1 MESGPVKSPVQRH
14 GSGLAGWSIKHP
26 VGVSMIALAVIVL
39 GLFTLS
45 RLSIDLLP
53 RLIYPEIRVSIS
65 DPGVP
70 ALVMEDRITRFV
82 EEQLAITEDMINI
95 QSSTSQ
101 GRSSVDLI
109 FPYGKDIDIALRD
122 ASTRLDR
129 ARRLLPDTIDQPTI
143 FKRDPSQIPVMQY
156 AISSSL
162 RSPIELRSWVEDVFS
177 KWFINLPGVAAAE
190 VGGGLER
197 EIRILPDPVRLAG
210 LGLEVDDVIDALMRN
225 HREDPSG
232 RLRTQ
237 RQEIS
242 GRISGRFESVEAL
255 SGLSIALPDG
265 GDVSLDEV
273 AQVLD
278 THKDE
283 RLRIR
288 ANGIPA
294 LQMSIQS
301 QPDANTISVANY
313 VQERM
318 QWLSEQGLVPADIDI
333 YPITDQSIYVRQALN
348 NSVLAVISGAL
359 LAMSVVYVFLGN
371 LRRTLIIGSAIPIAV
386 MVTFVLMGLG
396 NLTLNIMTL
405 GGLALGVGLLVD
417 NTIVM
422 LENIYRHQR
431 EGESSQ
437 EDAANAAAEVNSA
450 ILASTSTNL
459 AAILPFLFV
468 GGLVGLLFRELII
481 TISAAVVASMVIALT
496 LVPAL
501 ASRVLTHKT
510 SRFRQVIDRFIAALQ
525 SGYASLISLV
535 LKFRWPIPLVFI
547 LLLVISAPTF
557 ISGAQTFLPTLDD
570 GQVDLRVIGDPDIT
584 LDEMDRRVLIVER
597 LARQDPD
604 VESVFVVSGGF
615 VWGRASR
622 EAANQASMTV
632 QLKSLSERQ
641 ISSQQW
647 INRMNRQIAE
657 QELAGIQVRM
667 RQRGIRGIRTS
678 TSDDDIS
685 VRIQG
690 AELEV
695 LDSLARETVSRLGAL
710 PGIQNLAYSSEE
722 QVLELDFKVDRD
734 RAVALG
740 VDIQDVNEALIM
752 ALEGRVV
759 TDFYEGGRGY
769 DIRVKL
775 PEYLTQDVQDLE
787 SVMLFPA
794 SDNRQSLYLGDLV
807 QVDLTKAPGNI
818 RRDSQMRIVE
828 VTASLID
835 GYPLGDVLANID
847 LALADMYLPDG
858 YSRFDG
864 GAGQTLKEGQKLTG
878 ILLLLALFLVFVVM
892 AVQYESLR
900 NPLVIILSVPF
911 SAIGVAGGLTLLG
924 MPLSMPVWLG
934 MIMLAGIVVNN
945 AIVLVEYIELQQDRG
960 MDRNAAIIAAA
971 RLRLRPILMT
981 TMTTVAG
988 MLPLAIGLGEG
999 SEMLQPL
1006 AVAIV
1011 FGLSFSMLVGLL
1023 LVPVVYS
1030 YFHPSVRKVQQ
1041 VSPTEPYAA
1050 S

>member
-1 MESGPVKSPVQRH
+1 MSAQVQRH
-14 GSGLAGWSIKHP
+14 GAGLAGWSIKHP

-39 GLFTLS
+39 GVFTLS
-45 RLSIDLLP
+45 RLSVDLLP
-53 RLIYPEIRVSIS
+53 RLIYPEIRVNIS

-70 ALVMEDRITRFV
+70 ALVMEDRVTRFL
-82 EEQLAITEDMINI
+82 EEQLAVTEDMVSI
-95 QSSTSQ
+95 QSSTGQ
-101 GRSSVDLI
+101 GRAAVDLI

-143 FKRDPSQIPVMQY
+143 FKRDPSQIPVMQF
-156 AISSSL
+156 AISSAL
-162 RSPIELRSWVEDVFS
+162 RDPVELRSWVDDVFAN
-177 KWFINLPGVAAAE
+177 WFINLPGVAAAE

-197 EIRILPDPVRLAG
+197 EIQILPDPMRLAG
-210 LGLEVDDVIDALMRN
+210 LGLELDDLVDALTRN
-225 HREDPSG
+225 HREDPAG
-232 RLRTQ
+232 RLRTD

-242 GRISGRFESVEAL
+242 GRISGRFESVESL
-255 SGLSIALPDG
+255 SGLAIPLADG
-265 GDVSLDEV
+265 SSVSLDEV
-273 AQVLD
+273 ALILD

-294 LQMSIQS
+294 LQLSIQN
-301 QPDANTISVANY
+301 QPDANTIAVADH
-313 VQERM
+313 VQARM
-318 QWLSEQGLVPADIDI
+318 QWLRDQGLIPADIAI
-333 YPITDQSIYVRQALN
+333 YPIMDQSIYVRQALN

-405 GGLALGVGLLVD
+405 GGLALGVGMLVD

-501 ASRVLTHKT
+501 SSRVLTHKT
-510 SRFRQVIDRFIAALQ
+510 SRFRRWVDRSIEALQ
-525 SGYASLISLV
+525 SLYGRLIAGV
-535 LKFRWPIPLVFI
+535 LKYRWPVPLVFI
-547 LLLVISAPTF
+547 GLLVFSAPTF
-557 ISGAQTFLPTLDD
+557 FSGAQTFLPTLDD
-570 GQVDLRVIGDPDIT
+570 GQVDIRLIGDPDIT
-584 LDEMDRRVLIVER
+584 LDEMDHRVLKVEA
-597 LARQDPD
+597 LIHQDED
-604 VESVFVVSGGF
+604 VASVFVVSGGF
-615 VWGRASR
+615 VWGRSSR
-622 EAANQASMTV
+622 EAANQASLSV
-632 QLKSLSERQ
+632 QLVALSERDITAQ
-641 ISSQQW
+641 EW
-647 INRMNRQIAE
+647 INRMNRKVAE
-657 QELAGIQVRM
+657 EQLAGVQVRM

-690 AELEV
+690 PDLDV
-695 LDSLARETVSRLGAL
+695 LDQLARDSVERMNAVE
-710 PGIQNLAYSSEE
+710 GIQNLAFSSEE
-722 QVLELDFKVDRD
+722 QVLELDFRVDRE

-740 VDIQDVNEALIM
+740 IDVQDINAALMM

-759 TDFYEGGRGY
+759 TDFYEGGRGF
-769 DIRVKL
+769 DIRVRL
-775 PEYLTQDVQDLE
+775 PDHLAQDVQDLE
-787 SVMLFPA
+787 SVMLFP
-794 SDNRQSLYLGDLV
+794 SSNGRQPVYLGDIV
-807 QVDLTKAPGNI
+807 RVELTKSPGTI

-828 VTASLID
+828 VTASLVA
-835 GYPLGDVLANID
+835 GYPLGEVLQQIDQVLAD
-847 LALADMYLPDG
+847 QRLPEG

-864 GAGQTLKEGQKLTG
+864 GAGQTLQEGQRLTG

-911 SAIGVAGGLTLLG
+911 SAIGVAAGLNLLG
-924 MPLSMPVWLG
+924 MPISMPVWLG

-960 MDRNAAIIAAA
+960 MRRDEAIIAAA

-988 MLPLAIGLGEG
+988 MLPLAIGIGEG

-1023 LVPVVYS
+1023 LVPVIYS
-1030 YFHPSVRKVQQ
+1030 YLQPSERRTSALAQT
-1041 VSPTEPYAA
+1041 VSTA
-1050 S
+1050 